1 MHPPRV
7 GGGGCEAGAELAPAR
22 GKLIAQCE
30 MNGHGIQGWSSA
42 WGRSWGVRGG
52 VNWGNWRNGLETGG
66 GEEREGDL
74 GFQQLG
80 QSLR

>member
-1 MHPPRV
+1 M
-7 GGGGCEAGAELAPAR
+7 EFKAGAPR
-22 GKLIAQCE
+22 GAD
-30 MNGHGIQGWSSA
+30 HG
-42 WGRSWGVRGG
+42 GVRGG

-74 GFQQLG
+74 GFQQPG